1 MPDRTSGPGDARR
14 QAPRPA
20 GQDVPADERTT
31 ARDAWAPGDAA
42 PGRAVPREPRP
53 EERLPGEPGAGGT
66 AGRLPG
72 SAGPG
77 REGLT
82 GDDRAPEPT
91 PQPPPGPAGVPEPAH
106 PGGPGA
112 GQWHGTEGLRPGT
125 EDLGPGV
132 DAGFT
137 ASHRT
142 ERAAHAEEGWMPDN
156 GLGAP
161 APGGTA
167 QREAG
172 TTDAPAPDTWP
183 AAPGGAGAPG
193 GMPLSGGTAAPAGGL
208 APGAALPSDAA
219 SPPQETPL
227 SGTGAPLLGQEE
239 TERWERRLRE
249 AAVGFVDE
257 PRVAVEQADR
267 TLEEIAAR
275 FTEAV
280 TRRRRTLRMSWEA
293 DEGPGPGAESDTEQL
308 RLALRDYRE
317 LAGRLLHG

>member
-1 MPDRTSGPGDARR
+1 P
-14 QAPRPA
+14 
-20 GQDVPADERTT
+20 
-31 ARDAWAPGDAA
+31 
-42 PGRAVPREPRP
+42 
-53 EERLPGEPGAGGT
+53 GGT
-66 AGRLPG
+66 GQREAG
-72 SAGPG
+72 
-77 REGLT
+77 
-82 GDDRAPEPT
+82 
-91 PQPPPGPAGVPEPAH
+91 
-106 PGGPGA
+106 
-112 GQWHGTEGLRPGT
+112 
-125 EDLGPGV
+125 
-132 DAGFT
+132 
-137 ASHRT
+137 
-142 ERAAHAEEGWMPDN
+142 AAHAEEGRMPDNGLGAPAPGGTGQREAGAAHAEEGRMPDN

-183 AAPGGAGAPG
+183 AAPGGAAASGGAGAPG
-193 GMPLSGGTAAPAGGL
+193 GMPLSGGTTAPAGGL

-267 TLEEIAAR
+267 TLEEIATR

-293 DEGPGPGAESDTEQL
+293 DEGPGAGAESDTEQL